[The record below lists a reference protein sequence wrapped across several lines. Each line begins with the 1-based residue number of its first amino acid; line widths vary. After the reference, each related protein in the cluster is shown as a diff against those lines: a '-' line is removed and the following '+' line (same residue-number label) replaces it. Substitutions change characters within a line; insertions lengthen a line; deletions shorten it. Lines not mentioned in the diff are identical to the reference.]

1 MHLDEYQNNAKKTAA
16 YPEIYKIYYPALGL
30 SAEVGEINN
39 KIKKRMR
46 DNKEVDKEEAIGEL
60 GDVLWY
66 VSQLATDLDLSLE
79 EIASRNL
86 EKLRSRA
93 ERGKIQGSGDNR

>member
-1 MHLDEYQNNAKKTAA
+1 MHFSEYQDKARKTAV
-16 YPEIYKIYYPALGL
+16 YPKEYAIYYPALGL

-46 DNKEVDKEEAIGEL
+46 DNKEVDRDDALHEL

-66 VSQLATDLDLSLE
+66 VSQLATDLGIPLE
-79 EIASRNL
+79 EIASANI
-86 EKLRSRA
+86 EKLSSRM
-93 ERGKIQGSGDNR
+93 ERGKIGGSGDTR